1 MLYPI
6 LRTIGYI
13 LQCYSSTESFLTQC
27 LFDAAHDAS
36 QSKDVDIIKL
46 LPVQYYTFYNGLIQ
60 QDCSECL
67 MVLIDVIHK
76 GSMPYP
82 GSNNNFTGF
91 L

>member
-6 LRTIGYI
+6 LRTIRHI
-13 LQCYSSTESFLTQC
+13 FQFYSS
-27 LFDAAHDAS
+27 LFDAVHDAS
-36 QSKDVDIIKL
+36 DSKDVDIIKL
-46 LPVQYYTFYNGLIQ
+46 SSVQYDTLYDGLIQ